1 MFDFLL
7 TSILWILALYG
18 LFDIIK
24 TIINIYTYSNFTE
37 DGIHIIIAVKNQE
50 DKIEGFLRSKFV
62 YENNIKEIIVTDLDS
77 NDNTIEIVDRL
88 SKECNKIKLVSWDT
102 CKKNLDDIISSS

>member
-1 MFDFLL
+1 M
-7 TSILWILALYG
+7 IL
-18 LFDIIK
+18 
-24 TIINIYTYSNFTE
+24 
-37 DGIHIIIAVKNQE
+37 AVKNQE